1 MQLTKMLAGGLAG
14 LALLAVAAGL
24 PALAQTTTPE
34 APAPAATLDKD
45 LEALL
50 ATEKEARKACKVEI
64 CSILRSKKKDGP
76 DVACHVIQTW
86 PKQAMNAIFEK
97 GAVSWPWGH
106 AHCSA
111 DVKLKRADLVAAMS
125 EPKYE
130 ATFDPHTVTCD
141 IERGAGEEKYV
152 FKVTLTPKVTFEG
165 GKAVKADLQ
174 WGEIDAPMLAK
185 GIIWPAT
192 KLDNQIGMFSGQ
204 FVEMVNRFVDKKCD
218 EVKGDLKVE

>member
-1 MQLTKMLAGGLAG
+1 MPMSKTLVAGLLG
-14 LALLAVAAGL
+14 LALLAVAL
-24 PALAQTTTPE
+24 PGAALAQTTPDPE
-34 APAPAATLDKD
+34 AATGDKALD
-45 LEALL
+45 ELL
-50 ATEKEARKACKVEI
+50 AKEKEARKACKVEI
-64 CSILRSKKKDGP
+64 CSILRSKKKEGP

-97 GAVSWPWGH
+97 GHVSWPWGH
-106 AHCSA
+106 AHCNA
-111 DVKLKRADLVAAMS
+111 DVKLKRADLVSAMT
-125 EPKYE
+125 EAKYE

-152 FKVTLTPKVTFEG
+152 FKVTMTPKVTFEG

-174 WGEIDAPMLAK
+174 WGEVDAPLLAK

-204 FVEMVNRFVDKKCD
+204 FIEMVNRFIDKKCD
-218 EVKGDLKVE
+218 EVKADWAGK